1 MNGGMASWIDMAIIV
16 AYLVGTTLFG
26 CSFFF
31 RRRAGDGAN
40 AFMTGGGRLPTW
52 AIALSV
58 FATHVSSISFLALPE
73 GAYDGN
79 WWGWIN
85 SITVPVATL
94 VAATW
99 FVPFYRRAT
108 SVSAYS
114 FLEKRFGAWARI
126 YASVCFL
133 VMQSARS
140 GIILLLLAIL
150 VNQLLGFS
158 YETIIVVT
166 GVATLVYS
174 MMGGFA
180 AVVWA
185 DAIQSLI
192 LIGGTVV
199 CVACLFVFTPDISA
213 NLQAAWDAGKISLGS
228 MDFSDWGGNTFWVL
242 FFYGICINLQNFGV
256 DQCYTQR
263 YVAAK
268 DEKAAARSIWG
279 SACLYVPVTLLFT
292 MIGTLLWMYNHA
304 TGAVPAGMKAAEVFP
319 WFIMHKLP
327 TGVSGLLV
335 AAIIAAA
342 MSTVAATL
350 NSGSTV
356 LLEDYWKRFC
366 PSRAGERENMLFLRT
381 TTVLLAAVAI
391 GIALAVVWIWG
402 KDNKTVLGM
411 WYVLQGVLSGG
422 MLGLFLIGAFSRRTR
437 AWHALVATACGF
449 VMLVWITFGQ
459 RMLPLPWP
467 LHVNLSIVFATLSIV
482 MVGFVLGTVCGGG
495 AAAKEEE
502 ESR

>member
-1 MNGGMASWIDMAIIV
+1 MRSWIDLAIIA

-31 RRRAGDGAN
+31 RKGKGDGART
-40 AFMTGGGRLPTW
+40 FMTGGGHLPTW

-73 GAYDGN
+73 GAYDKN
-79 WWGWIN
+79 WWGWVN
-85 SITVPVATL
+85 SITVPIATL
-94 VAATW
+94 IAAMW

-114 FLEKRFGAWARI
+114 FLESRFGAWARI
-126 YASVCFL
+126 YASSCFL

-158 YETIIVVT
+158 YEATILVT
-166 GVATLVYS
+166 GIATLVYS
-174 MMGGFA
+174 MLGGFA

-199 CVACLFVFTPDISA
+199 CVVCLLVYTPDLA
-213 NLQAAWDAGKISLGS
+213 VNAQAAWEAGKMSLGS
-228 MDFSDWGGNTFWVL
+228 LSLSDWGSNTFWVL
-242 FFYGICINLQNFGV
+242 LFYAICINLQNFGV

-268 DEKAAARSIWG
+268 DAKAAARSIWG

-292 MIGTLLWMYNHA
+292 IIGTLLWMYNHA

-356 LLEDYWKRFC
+356 LLEDYWKRFF
-366 PSRAGERENMLFLRT
+366 PSHAGEKANIVFLRAM
-381 TTVLLAAVAI
+381 TVLLAAVSI

-402 KDNKTVLGM
+402 KDNNTVLSM

-437 AWHALVATACGF
+437 PVHALIATACGF
-449 VMLVWITFGQ
+449 MAIVWTTFGQ
-459 RMLPLPWP
+459 RLLPLPWP
-467 LHVNLSIVFATLSIV
+467 LHVNLSIVFATLAIV
-482 MVGFVLGTVCGGG
+482 VVGFTLPALFSKVPLAEPGK
-495 AAAKEEE
+495 KE
-502 ESR
+502 

>member
-1 MNGGMASWIDMAIIV
+1 MTNWIDLLIIGV
-16 AYLVGTTLFG
+16 YLVGTTLFG

-31 RRRAGDGAN
+31 RKGGKSVAN
-40 AFMTGGGRLPTW
+40 TFMTGGGRLPTW

-73 GAYDGN
+73 GAYASN

-85 SITVPVATL
+85 SITVPIATL
-94 VAATW
+94 VAAIW
-99 FVPFYRRAT
+99 FVPFYRKAT

-114 FLEKRFGAWARI
+114 FLERRFGAWARI
-126 YASVCFL
+126 YASLCFL

-158 YETIIVVT
+158 YESIILVT
-166 GVATLVYS
+166 GVATLIYS

-192 LIGGTVV
+192 LIGGTLVCVV
-199 CVACLFVFTPDISA
+199 CLLVFTPDLSG
-213 NLQAAWDAGKISLGS
+213 NLAAAWGAGKISLGS
-228 MDFSDWGGNTFWVL
+228 MDLSDWGTNTFWVL

-268 DEKAAARSIWG
+268 DEKAAAKSIWG

-292 MIGTLLWMYNHA
+292 IIGTLLWMYNHA

-319 WFIMHKLP
+319 WFIMHRLP

-366 PSRAGERENMLFLRT
+366 PSRAGERADIVFLRT
-381 TTVLLAAVAI
+381 MTVLLAFVSI
-391 GIALAVVWIWG
+391 GIALSVVWIWG

-411 WYVLQGVLSGG
+411 WYVMQGVLSGG
-422 MLGLFLIGAFSRRTR
+422 MLGLFLIGAFSKRTR
-437 AWHALVATACGF
+437 SWHAFIATVCGF
-449 VMLVWITFGQ
+449 LVLAWITFGQ
-459 RMLPLPWP
+459 SILPLPRP
-467 LHVNLSIVFATLSIV
+467 LHVNLSIVFATLAIV
-482 MVGFVLGTVCGGG
+482 TVGFALGTCFKSDDI
-495 AAAKEEE
+495 ARKA
-502 ESR
+502 SLI